1 MAVRVTWPTAR
12 PVSSDGV
19 SVENAAIEVS
29 LTDHVASGRGRPCS
43 STVVN
48 CLLSPTNMLAPEGV
62 ICSEPGAGK
71 LPVRVR

>member
-1 MAVRVTWPTAR
+1 MAVRVTWPTATAVR
-12 PVSSDGV
+12 SDGL
-19 SVENAAIEVS
+19 SVENPAIDVS

-48 CLLSPTNMLAPEGV
+48 CLFSLTNMLTPEGE
-62 ICSEPGAGK
+62 ICSELGAGK